1 MCPPLTSLLC
11 LVLCLSQRTGTQ
23 KETLSRPII
32 WARPSFMVPEGKQ
45 VAIWCQGMHA
55 ADEYQLHFEGSLS
68 ASKRPKPPG
77 LGNKVKFLIPA
88 MTSLTA
94 GQYHCF
100 YRSGE
105 LWSESS
111 NLLNLVVT
119 GMFDTPTLSVH
130 PGPAAISGEHV
141 TFYCHLETG
150 TSMFFLLKEGRSSH
164 IQHRYGKLQAKFPV
178 GPVTTAHRGTYRC
191 FGSYNNHVWSFPS
204 EPLELL
210 VTGDVEN
217 TSFVPIDPTS
227 SDSGDPD
234 LSTTETGFHKGL
246 ALWDYT
252 AQNLL
257 RIGLGFL
264 VLVALVCLLAEDWLS
279 RKRTQ
284 KKADRAS
291 RWERR
296 RRWRNTTW
304 RNDQETQRA

>member
-1 MCPPLTSLLC
+1 MRPRLTTLLC

-45 VAIWCQGMHA
+45 VAIWCQGTRA

-68 ASKRPKPPG
+68 ASQRPKPPG

-94 GQYHCF
+94 GKYHCF

-111 NLLNLVVT
+111 DLLNLVVT

-130 PGPAAISGEHV
+130 PGPMVISGELV
-141 TFYCHLETG
+141 TFYCRLETG
-150 TSMFFLLKEGRSSH
+150 TSTFFLLKEGRSSH
-164 IQHRYGKLQAKFPV
+164 VQHRYGNAQAKFSM

-204 EPLELL
+204 EPVELL
-210 VTGDVEN
+210 ITGEVE
-217 TSFVPIDPTS
+217 S
-227 SDSGDPD
+227 SAIIVFYPLFETDSWDPD
-234 LSTTETGFHKGL
+234 LLTTETGFHKDL
-246 ALWDYT
+246 ALWDHA

-257 RIGLGFL
+257 RISLAFL
-264 VLVALVCLLAEDWLS
+264 VLMALVCLLAEDRLR
-279 RKRTQ
+279 RKRTFQ

-291 RWERR
+291 RWECR
-296 RRWRNTTW
+296 RRWRNTTL
-304 RNDQETQRA
+304 RKDQET